1 MMQGEDGLLRTW
13 NTTSWEP
20 GADLPGSIANLMN
33 REVDADM
40 NRVATVQSGR
50 SIQLHDAR
58 TGEPIFTLRGHE
70 QDINLLRF
78 SPSGNQ
84 LVSIDSDGR
93 IRVWN
98 TLTIG
103 QADGLRQLQDETWA
117 IYEPRVLDWIDQAD
131 GDDQRLAEIIKLE
144 STGLNAI
151 EIEAINDLALLHALP
166 ERMPSGR

>member
-1 MMQGEDGLLRTW
+1 M
-13 NTTSWEP
+13 
-20 GADLPGSIANLMN
+20 
-33 REVDADM
+33 
-40 NRVATVQSGR
+40 
-50 SIQLHDAR
+50 
-58 TGEPIFTLRGHE
+58 
-70 QDINLLRF
+70 
-78 SPSGNQ
+78 
-84 LVSIDSDGR
+84 
-93 IRVWN
+93 
-98 TLTIG
+98 G